1 MTSFVH
7 INYPVEHPGVARAEA
22 IAASVVNIRRNFD
35 ATRSLATMLLAALV
49 AALVVLADQMIDTWA
64 DGHLFAAWVAL
75 WSVAFVALALF
86 ASAARG
92 TAVSVAGAYKN
103 WTQNLQKSRDEAA
116 YLESARNDPRI
127 MAELDAA
134 ILRSEKVEATS
145 VAVVQA
151 NPVARKVVAPMAAFE
166 VRKIP
171 GSYLR
176 NF

>member
-1 MTSFVH
+1 MTRFVH

-22 IAASVVNIRRNFD
+22 IATSAGNIRRNFD

-92 TAVSVAGAYKN
+92 AAVNVASAYKG
-103 WTQNLQKSRDEAA
+103 WTLRLQQSRDEAA
-116 YLESARNDPRI
+116 YWESAKNDPRI

-134 ILRSEKVEATS
+134 ILRSEQAQTTEVKP
-145 VAVVQA
+145 VVRE
-151 NPVARKVVAPMAAFE
+151 VYSPMAAFE
-166 VRKIP
+166 ARKSP

-176 NF
+176 SF